1 MNLNVI
7 TYAFYLLIS
16 VAFTMWVAQTLHK
29 NGRIFLVNACHENYA
44 LADSIN
50 HLLKVGFYL
59 INLGY
64 VSLALKLASPVVDYQ
79 ESIEALSQK
88 IGTVLVVLGVMH
100 FFNLYV
106 IGNFPVAKLGRADN
120 SDDLI

>member
-1 MNLNVI
+1 MNLTVI

>member
-1 MNLNVI
+1 MNLTVI

-88 IGTVLVVLGVMH
+88 IGTV
-100 FFNLYV
+100 
-106 IGNFPVAKLGRADN
+106 R
-120 SDDLI
+120 